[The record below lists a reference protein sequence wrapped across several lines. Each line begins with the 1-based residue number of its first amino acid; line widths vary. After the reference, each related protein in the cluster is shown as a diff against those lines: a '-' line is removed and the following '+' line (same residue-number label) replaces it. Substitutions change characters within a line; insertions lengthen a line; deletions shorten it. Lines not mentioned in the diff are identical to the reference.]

1 MKRAILPLV
10 MSLLLLPLC
19 PAQNR
24 SGEQD
29 QMLLLRGRVSK
40 SYFHST
46 FNGTPYADT
55 LGFLPGEVTFNGVPY
70 KDVLVN
76 FDAYLQ
82 EVNVKLFKDRVSV
95 TPERSQVQWFSRQ
108 GKKYVNLEYLGVE
121 GAEEGFYEILHDGSS
136 VLLERVDKSFSS
148 GSGYHNGVTG
158 IGYYDSNYNTALV
171 NYYKPSSTTWLLENG
186 RLTRVK
192 GRNAVK
198 RLTRRLSEETET
210 GALLAA
216 ASEWHGTERSQ
227 FHEDIPSVGVR
238 NAGVSRDV
246 LPEGFFAVESKTDGL
261 SADTLSGAVRA
272 MYQNKIYQIG
282 DPSRPA
288 RSTAVITGRVTD
300 AVTGDPLPDVSVWD
314 DNSKTYALTDGRGRY
329 SLTVPVGENILNFN
343 ELTKQDMHLKVQV
356 YGNGGMDV
364 TMTERVTMLNSAMIS
379 ADSRMN
385 HRTAKIGLERV
396 SIKTINKIPSA
407 FGEGDIL
414 KAVLTLPGVKT
425 VGEASGGFNVRG
437 GSSDQNL
444 ILFNEGTI
452 YNPSHVFGVFSAFN
466 PDVVEGVDLFK
477 SSIPAEYGG
486 RVSSV
491 LEVQGKEGS
500 FDKVKGSLGLG
511 LMTSRFH
518 VEGPLKKGK
527 TSFILGGR
535 TTYSDW
541 MLKRIK
547 SSDYKDG
554 SADFSD
560 VNVGLTHKPDDSNT
574 IQLTGYW
581 SRDKFAFNPDTT
593 FRYQSLNA
601 ALKWKHKGA
610 GKTSFTTSVGYDFY
624 GNILEEMPHFSEYE
638 AYTLS
643 TAINQAFLR
652 TKFTTSLTGHQIS
665 YGLEALGYA
674 LQRGHILPL
683 SETSAVIDRTLGYE
697 YALQPSVY
705 AGDVLSIGENLVLD
719 YGARLSSFY
728 AMDSEKFYAGP
739 EIRLSG
745 KYSVTPDLTL
755 KAGFNTLKQ
764 YIHLVTN
771 TTSISPMDTW
781 KLCDSD
787 IRPVDGW
794 QAAGGMYLTTLD
806 GKIDLSLEG
815 YWKNTTNS
823 LDYKSGATL
832 VMNENLAQDLVRTR
846 GKAYGIEFMAK
857 KTVGKLSGW
866 ASYTY
871 SRTLL
876 QEMEDRGIN
885 TINQGAWYRA
895 AYDKPHDFKLVANFA
910 LTARH
915 SFSANVDYS
924 TGRPVTIPVGF
935 YYYGGGYR
943 LAYSERNSYRI
954 PDYFRL
960 DLAWNIDPGHY
971 LKALAHSSFTIG
983 CYNVTGRKNTYSVF
997 YSTDEGRS
1005 LKGYRVCVFAVPVP
1019 YFNLNILF

>member
-1 MKRAILPLV
+1 MRRFFTAV
-10 MSLLLLPLC
+10 LLGLALIPLC
-19 PAQNR
+19 PAQDR
-24 SGEQD
+24 SVDNGQS
-29 QMLLLRGRVSK
+29 LISRGRVSNR
-40 SYFHST
+40 YYQST
-46 FNGTPYADT
+46 FNGTPYVDT
-55 LGFLPGEVTFNGVPY
+55 LGFLPGEVIYNGVTY

-76 FDAYLQ
+76 YDAYLQ
-82 EVNVKLFKDRVSV
+82 EVNVKQSDGQVAI
-95 TPERSQVQWFSRQ
+95 TPDRSQVPWFTRN
-108 GKKYVNLEYLGVE
+108 GRKFVNLRYLGFE
-121 GAEEGFYEILHDGSS
+121 DADEGFYEVLHDGPAA
-136 VLLERVDKSFSS
+136 LLERVDKRFVSS
-148 GSGYHNGVTG
+148 SGYHNGTKE
-158 IGYYDSNYNTALV
+158 IGYYDEGYRASLV
-171 NYYKPSSTTWLLENG
+171 NYYKISASNWLIEDG
-186 RLTRVK
+186 RLSRVK
-192 GRNAVK
+192 GRSA
-198 RLTRRLSEETET
+198 LRRLSRRLSGEAPAGTLESM
-210 GALLAA
+210 
-216 ASEWHGTERSQ
+216 ASMWHDTDLSLY
-227 FHEDIPSVGVR
+227 HADYPSVDHQKLNVT
-238 NAGVSRDV
+238 RDV
-246 LPEGFFAVESKTDGL
+246 LPEGFYDEDLKLGESK
-261 SADTLSGAVRA
+261 ADTLAGAVRA

-282 DPSRPA
+282 DPTRPSR
-288 RSTAVITGRVTD
+288 SKAVVTGRVTD
-300 AVTGDPLPDVSVWD
+300 AVTGEPLPDVSVWD
-314 DNSKTYALTDGRGRY
+314 DNSQTYALTDGGGRY
-329 SLTVPVGENILNFN
+329 SLTVPVGDNVLNFN

-356 YGNGGMDV
+356 YGNGGLDV

-385 HRTAKIGLERV
+385 HRTARIGLEKV

-466 PDVVEGVDLFK
+466 PDVIEEVDLMK

-491 LEVQGKEGS
+491 LEVIGKEG
-500 FDKVKGSLGLG
+500 DPNKLKGSLGLG

-518 VEGPLKKGK
+518 LEGPLKKGK
-527 TSFILGGR
+527 TTFILGGR

-547 SSDYKDG
+547 SSNYKDG
-554 SADFSD
+554 TADFSD
-560 VNVGLTHKPDDSNT
+560 ANAGLTHKFNDSNS

-581 SRDKFAFNPDTT
+581 SRDKFSFSPDTT
-593 FRYQSLNA
+593 FRYRSINGA
-601 ALKWKHKGA
+601 MKWKHKGA
-610 GKTSFTTSVGYDFY
+610 GRTSFTTSLGYDLY
-624 GNILEEMPHFSEYE
+624 DNILEETPHFSAYE
-638 AYTLS
+638 SYRLTTS
-643 TAINQAFLR
+643 INQAFHRL
-652 TKFTTSLTGHQIS
+652 KFTTVLPGHQLT
-665 YGLEALGYA
+665 YGTEVLGYA
-674 LQRGHILPL
+674 LQGGHIVPFGDA
-683 SETSAVIDRTLGYE
+683 SAVIDRTLGYE

-705 AGDVLSIGENLVLD
+705 AGDVWTIGDDLILD
-719 YGARLSSFY
+719 FGARISSFF
-728 AMDSEKFYAGP
+728 AREPEKIYGGP
-739 EIRLSG
+739 EFRVSG
-745 KYSVTPDLTL
+745 KYSVSPDVTF

-764 YIHLVTN
+764 YIHLITN
-771 TTSISPMDTW
+771 TTAISPMDTW
-781 KLCDSD
+781 KLCDAD

-794 QAAGGMYLTTLD
+794 QAAGGMYFTVFD
-806 GKIDLSLEG
+806 GSVDLSLEG
-815 YWKNTTNS
+815 YWKNTRNS

-832 VMNENLAQDLVRTR
+832 VMNDHLAEDLVRTR

-885 TINQGAWYRA
+885 TINKGNWYSA
-895 AYDKPHDFKLVANFA
+895 PYDKPHDFKLVANLA

-915 SFSANVDYS
+915 SFSANIDYS

-960 DLAWNIDPGHY
+960 DVAWNIDPGHY
-971 LKALAHSSFTIG
+971 LKALAHSSVTIG

-997 YSTDEGRS
+997 YTTDEGRS

-1019 YFNLNILF
+1019 YVNLNILF